1 MLFPAFVWLS
11 SVVRSLQLSAVTFLL
26 YKHDFPW
33 CKRILDMHAS
43 HSTWPAPSLSVTFL
57 EQEFVIYTAVPFL
70 SMDPSKF
77 YQEDT

>member
-33 CKRILDMHAS
+33 CKRILDMQ
-43 HSTWPAPSLSVTFL
+43 PVTFL